1 MWMGEMN
8 SEGEIQEGLQSH
20 ISVLLRF
27 SDLAPNTAP
36 EAYFQG
42 FPCSLLLANLTLTI
56 PLPETHPTI
65 KILYLLFLSIFF
77 APVSLW
83 RTVF

>member
-1 MWMGEMN
+1 MGEMN

-20 ISVLLRF
+20 IPVLLRF

-36 EAYFQG
+36 EASSKAFLSM
-42 FPCSLLLANLTLTI
+42 FPPFGKPDLTI

-65 KILYLLFLSIFF
+65 KILYLLFLSVFF